1 MQISE
6 TTVYWIGLVSQSSI
20 IAYLRK
26 ECEKEWI
33 HVYL

>member
-20 IAYLRK
+20 IAYQGK